1 MNDNMMNDNMMK
13 HTGMKDT
20 GMKDTG
26 MKDTGQGG
34 QTAPSAVFWGRV
46 CSLRRPP

>member
-1 MNDNMMNDNMMK
+1 MNDNMMNDNM
-13 HTGMKDT
+13 MKDT

-34 QTAPSAVFWGRV
+34 QTAPSGAFRGRI

>member
-1 MNDNMMNDNMMK
+1 MNDTTMK
-13 HTGMKDT
+13 DTGMKDT
-20 GMKDTG
+20 GMKNTG

-34 QTAPSAVFWGRV
+34 QTAPSAVFRGRV